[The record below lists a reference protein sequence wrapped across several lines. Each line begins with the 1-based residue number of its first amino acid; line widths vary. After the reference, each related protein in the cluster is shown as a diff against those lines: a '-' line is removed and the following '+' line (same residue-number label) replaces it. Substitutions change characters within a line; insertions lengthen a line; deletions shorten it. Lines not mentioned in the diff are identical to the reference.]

1 MSHLVTTLLVL
12 LAAAGPL
19 LAAGAPAEAAEKIVI
34 KAGHVLAP
42 TEPTHLALLK
52 WAERMKE
59 RTGGRV
65 EMQIFAS
72 SQLGSNRDMME
83 QAVLGSGVISHTDP
97 GYIQDYY
104 ANFGVLNGPFL
115 FREWEQAKRL
125 VNGPLVK
132 DWAEAMRRE
141 KGLRLLALNWYFGP
155 RHIIAH
161 QPIRTPEEM
170 RGKKVRVPPNIM
182 WKETIQ
188 AMGGAPTPLE
198 WAEVYTGLSQKVVDA
213 AEAPLSTL
221 LGSRLYEVA
230 KVITLTGH
238 FKAITG
244 MVIGEKFFQSLPPDV
259 QKLLEEEAVKAGDE
273 MSAMTLA
280 KQEEFMKAL
289 REKGVTFQ
297 QGDAAAFEKA
307 TQVVYTKFPKWTPGI
322 FEKVKAELG
331 S

>member
-1 MSHLVTTLLVL
+1 VAALVLVTSG
-12 LAAAGPL
+12 LAAAQ
-19 LAAGAPAEAAEKIVI
+19 EKIVI

-59 RTGGRV
+59 RTQGRV
-65 EMQIFAS
+65 ELQIFAS

-83 QAVLGSGVISHTDP
+83 QAVLGAGVISHSDP
-97 GYIQDYY
+97 GYMQDYY
-104 ANFGVLNGPFL
+104 ANFGILNGPFL
-115 FREWEQAKRL
+115 FRDWNQAKPL
-125 VNGPLVK
+125 LGGPLVK
-132 DWAEAMRRE
+132 EWAEAMRRE
-141 KGLRLLALNWYFGP
+141 KGLRMLALNWYFGP
-155 RHIIAH
+155 RHLIAH
-161 QPIRTPEEM
+161 QAIRSPEEM

-230 KVITLTGH
+230 KHITLTGH
-238 FKAITG
+238 FKAVTG

-259 QKLLEEEAVKAGDE
+259 QKALEEEAVRAGDE

-280 KQEEFMKAL
+280 KQEEFTAAL
-289 REKGVTFQ
+289 REKGVTFH
-297 QGDAAAFEKA
+297 QGDVAAFEKA
-307 TQVVYTKFPKWTPGI
+307 TQVVYTKLPKWTPGI
-322 FEKVKAELG
+322 YDKVKAGLG

>member
-1 MSHLVTTLLVL
+1 MRVHRLLIAMLVVLVGL
-12 LAAAGPL
+12 TGSAAAQD
-19 LAAGAPAEAAEKIVI
+19 KIVI

-42 TEPTHLALLK
+42 SEPTHVALLK

-59 RTGGRV
+59 RTHGRV
-65 EMQIFAS
+65 EMQVFAS
-72 SQLGSNRDMME
+72 SQLGSNRDVME
-83 QAVLGSGVISHTDP
+83 QAALGAAVISHTDP
-97 GYIQDYY
+97 GYLQDYY

-115 FREWEQAKRL
+115 FREWDQAKKL
-125 VNGPLVK
+125 VSGPLVK
-132 DWAEAMRRE
+132 EWAETMRKE
-141 KGLRLLALNWYFGP
+141 KGMRLIALNWYFGP
-155 RHIIAH
+155 RHVISS
-161 QPIRTPEEM
+161 QPLRNPDEM
-170 RGKKVRVPPNIM
+170 KGKKVRVPPNVM

-188 AMGGAPTPLE
+188 AMGGSPTPLE

-230 KVITLTGH
+230 KTITLTGH

-259 QKLLEEEAVKAGDE
+259 QKIVEEEAVKAGDE

-280 KQEEFMKAL
+280 NQEKYMKDL
-289 REKGVTFQ
+289 KDKGVTFV

-307 TQVVYTKFPKWTPGI
+307 TQIVYTKFPKWTPGI
-322 FEKVKAELG
+322 YDKVKTGLLN
-331 S
+331 